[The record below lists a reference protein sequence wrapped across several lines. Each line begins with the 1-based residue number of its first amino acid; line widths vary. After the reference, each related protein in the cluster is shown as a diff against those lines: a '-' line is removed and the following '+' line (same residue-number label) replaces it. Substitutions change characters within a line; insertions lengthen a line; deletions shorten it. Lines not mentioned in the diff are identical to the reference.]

1 MFKSYALASS
11 ASIYCCS
18 IINRQITP
26 MAYNLVM
33 LW

>member
-1 MFKSYALASS
+1 MFKSYSS
-11 ASIYCCS
+11 ASFASTYCCS

-26 MAYNLVM
+26 MAYNLVV